1 MVNEPILS
9 PNQPNR
15 RFNSLSMNSTFQRDF
30 LKYDF
35 GPLLKK
41 SNLDHLKVMVFDSN
55 IANMEEYV
63 STVLSDQAAAKFA
76 HGIAFHWYDNKVVDR
91 KVISKI
97 GKKFPNHFLI
107 STESCEMWKGQR
119 DHVQIGSWG
128 PAERYAED
136 IIKGLQDGIVAYID
150 WNLVLNK
157 GGLIK
162 LLILVIIIT

>member
-9 PNQPNR
+9 PQQPNN
-15 RFNSLSMNSTFQRDF
+15 RFNSLAMNSTLQRDF

-35 GPLLKK
+35 GPLLNQ
-41 SNLDHLKVMVFDSN
+41 SGLGHLKVMVFDSN
-55 IANMEEYV
+55 IVDIEEYV
-63 STVLSDQAAAKFA
+63 STVLSDKEAAKFA
-76 HGIAFHWYDNKVVDR
+76 HGIAFHWYDNKVVNR
-91 KVISKI
+91 TVISNI

-107 STESCEMWKGQR
+107 STESCEMWKDQR
-119 DHVQIGSWG
+119 DHVQVGSWV

-157 GGLIK
+157 EGLLQ
-162 LLILVIIIT
+162 LLILNISTV